1 MNTLSQEL
9 VQQVAAYIDAH
20 FEQRSVLFSS
30 RPAPCRA
37 SRLESCR
44 EMCMPVLSLE
54 DVLRQQDAGFTQ
66 TLLRLIDQSGKSDP
80 QIYKK
85 ANLSKQHF
93 SKIRKNPDYK
103 PTKPTAIALALAL
116 ELDLEDTK
124 DLIGRAGYALSNSS
138 KFDLIIRFFIEKR
151 SYDLQEINQ
160 ILYQFDQP
168 LLGV

>member
-9 VQQVAAYIDAH
+9 VQQVAAYIDAY
-20 FEQRSVLFSS
+20 FEPIQPKLSYRM
-30 RPAPCRA
+30 APRQA
-37 SRLESCR
+37 QRLESCR
-44 EMCMPVLSLE
+44 EMCMPALSLE

-85 ANLSKQHF
+85 ANISKQHF

-151 SYDLQEINQ
+151 SYDLQQINQ
-160 ILYQFDQP
+160 ILYQVDQP

>member
-9 VQQVAAYIDAH
+9 VQQVAAYIDAY
-20 FEQRSVLFSS
+20 FEPIQPKRSY
-30 RPAPCRA
+30 RMA
-37 SRLESCR
+37 SCQAQRLESCR
-44 EMCMPVLSLE
+44 EMCMPALSLE

-151 SYDLQEINQ
+151 SYDLQQINQ